1 MRIRAQI
8 PNRLPAPGV
17 EVFLNLIVDKM
28 VEIELEDITESNKLV
43 CLHLSVPMK
52 GLPKGLVLDACA
64 SRQLGDVLAALRAD
78 FVNPYR
84 Y

>member
-28 VEIELEDITESNKLV
+28 VEIELEDVTESNKLV
-43 CLHLSVPMK
+43 CLHFSVPMK

-64 SRQLGDVLAALRAD
+64 PRQLRDVLAALRAD